1 MKVWLNVNNLRSTN
15 QKWYQWSILMI
26 IFYGLYLVTFW
37 FSVFMRLINP
47 YVIYIPTIALMFPF
61 IGGLLIIIGSFLN
74 RKFIEI
80 EEEKIPK
87 RYKDYEWLRIQYHT
101 LKKSI
106 QEIAND
112 ERVSMMEI
120 KQQLKLLDSEPNKI
134 YE

>member
-1 MKVWLNVNNLRSTN
+1 
-15 QKWYQWSILMI
+15 
-26 IFYGLYLVTFW
+26 
-37 FSVFMRLINP
+37 MRLINP